1 MKTIAL
7 THETYRFQ
15 AIRIST
21 LALAIAMSTLI
32 ILSSA
37 TLTAQT
43 TVADIKADNGIVRIV
58 DAVIT
63 PAAPMASAAS
73 SSKASQGSGN

>member
-7 THETYRFQ
+7 THETYRIQ